1 MPKLHILSPAS
12 LAATIELT
20 ESLITIGRTPEN
32 SICIQDTN
40 VSRRHGILVRDGDN
54 YQLHDFKS
62 SNGTFVNGEQIMAAK
77 LKDGASIRFGSVELR
92 YESGLAK
99 AAPLGVA
106 QADHKMLPAPP
117 KGASGK
123 DRGGMSK
130 RTNRNTRRGVA
141 VRSRYVSAGLHGQTH
156 SPAVSQDFRVIR
168 AVGRAGWPTPPRRY
182 PAASSPHPSS
192 CNSCLLRA
200 LRVERRAWC
209 VESRA
214 IRRPL
219 VPGRRPARRLR

>member
-1 MPKLHILSPAS
+1 MPKLHILSPSS

-77 LKDGASIRFGSVELR
+77 LKDGVSIRFGSVELR

-99 AAPLGVA
+99 VAPLGA
-106 QADHKMLPAPP
+106 TEADQKMLPTPP
-117 KGASGK
+117 KGSSGK
-123 DRGGMSK
+123 ERGGMSK
-130 RTNRNTRRGVA
+130 RMKPEYT
-141 VRSRYVSAGLHGQTH
+141 AGALLSGPATIQPGSTAKPIAPP
-156 SPAVSQDFRVIR
+156 SPKTS
-168 AVGRAGWPTPPRRY
+168 
-182 PAASSPHPSS
+182 
-192 CNSCLLRA
+192 
-200 LRVERRAWC
+200 E
-209 VESRA
+209 
-214 IRRPL
+214 
-219 VPGRRPARRLR
+219 

>member
-1 MPKLHILSPAS
+1 MPKLHILSPSS

-62 SNGTFVNGEQIMAAK
+62 ANGTFVNGEQIMAAK
-77 LKDGASIRFGSVELR
+77 LKDGVSIRFGSVELR
-92 YESGLAK
+92 YESGLA
-99 AAPLGVA
+99 AVAPLGTA
-106 QADHKMLPAPP
+106 QAEHKMLPAPP

-130 RTNRNTRRGVA
+130 RMKPEYA
-141 VRSRYVSAGLHGQTH
+141 AGSLQSGPVTFQPG
-156 SPAVSQDFRVIR
+156 SMAKPIA
-168 AVGRAGWPTPPRRY
+168 P
-182 PAASSPHPSS
+182 PSS
-192 CNSCLLRA
+192 
-200 LRVERRAWC
+200 
-209 VESRA
+209 ESSE
-214 IRRPL
+214 
-219 VPGRRPARRLR
+219 

>member
-1 MPKLHILSPAS
+1 MPKLHILSPVS

-77 LKDGASIRFGSVELR
+77 LKDGVSIRFGSVELR

-99 AAPLGVA
+99 VAPLGA
-106 QADHKMLPAPP
+106 TQADQQMLPTPH
-117 KGASGK
+117 KGSSSK
-123 DRGGMSK
+123 ERGGMSK
-130 RTNRNTRRGVA
+130 RMKPEYAPGALQSGPVTFHPGSFA
-141 VRSRYVSAGLHGQTH
+141 KPIPPP
-156 SPAVSQDFRVIR
+156 SPKTS
-168 AVGRAGWPTPPRRY
+168 
-182 PAASSPHPSS
+182 
-192 CNSCLLRA
+192 
-200 LRVERRAWC
+200 E
-209 VESRA
+209 
-214 IRRPL
+214 
-219 VPGRRPARRLR
+219 